1 MLDTWNLTF
10 AVNSHTCPTGFQCWY
25 KNNTSPFS
33 FAQYPNEPLANI
45 TGGAAKQVTQGSRT
59 TINDSAR
66 FDATYLWTGSADL
79 PYLQSLIRAQGNG
92 WLRAVTGYANGT
104 DTLTVWG
111 KLSWGANPLAQST
124 SSDGVADGA
133 QVNPLGTT
141 FLNVT
146 ITSWNDTGLP
156 NGAGVNSFIHAV
168 SGSTVD
174 YSRYTN
180 EVTAGSS
187 QWGGQSSTE
196 ETWDDLQLPCR
207 RYPSVRHPQRL
218 AGPELWRDDIERG
231 ERWPHLV
238 DLASGQPHTAS
249 VNPSGVS

>member
-1 MLDTWNLTF
+1 MPLTCGPE
-10 AVNSHTCPTGFQCWY
+10 TP
-25 KNNTSPFS
+25 
-33 FAQYPNEPLANI
+33 
-45 TGGAAKQVTQGSRT
+45 
-59 TINDSAR
+59 
-66 FDATYLWTGSADL
+66 ADL
-79 PYLQSLIRAQGNG
+79 PYLQSLIRAQGIG
-92 WLRAVTGYANGT
+92 WLRRCAGYANGT

-174 YSRYTN
+174 YSGYTD
-180 EVTAGSS
+180 EVTDGPAPNGAD
-187 QWGGQSSTE
+187 QSTK
-196 ETWDDLQLPCR
+196 ET
-207 RYPSVRHPQRL
+207 
-218 AGPELWRDDIERG
+218 
-231 ERWPHLV
+231 
-238 DLASGQPHTAS
+238 SG
-249 VNPSGVS
+249 